1 MAKVAKTKHSGTYK
15 NLVGATNY
23 YKAVL
28 QNLQN
33 LQVPV
38 NQVNNVQYVL
48 NAVNTATYN
57 TNPAAPILIAA
68 WVYVALQIYFI
79 PIHIIFINNLPLAK
93 GVFFFWL
100 KTGKKNNLQ
109 NCRLLIF

>member
-48 NAVNTATYN
+48 NAVNKATYN
-57 TNPAAPILIAA
+57 TNPAALQYNPI
-68 WVYVALQIYFI
+68 VNQISNGTQYTFNYFTKQYSI
-79 PIHIIFINNLPLAK
+79 
-93 GVFFFWL
+93 
-100 KTGKKNNLQ
+100 
-109 NCRLLIF
+109 LLITLTKLVIFTNYSIILPRS

>member
-33 LQVPV
+33 
-38 NQVNNVQYVL
+38 YVFYGIIK
-48 NAVNTATYN
+48 V
-57 TNPAAPILIAA
+57 TNK
-68 WVYVALQIYFI
+68 Q
-79 PIHIIFINNLPLAK
+79 
-93 GVFFFWL
+93 G
-100 KTGKKNNLQ
+100 GKYL
-109 NCRLLIF
+109 C

>member
-38 NQVNNVQYVL
+38 NQVNNVCIKCSKYC
-48 NAVNTATYN
+48 
-57 TNPAAPILIAA
+57 
-68 WVYVALQIYFI
+68 
-79 PIHIIFINNLPLAK
+79 
-93 GVFFFWL
+93 
-100 KTGKKNNLQ
+100 NLQ
-109 NCRLLIF
+109 H

>member
-33 LQVPV
+33 LQ
-38 NQVNNVQYVL
+38 
-48 NAVNTATYN
+48 
-57 TNPAAPILIAA
+57 
-68 WVYVALQIYFI
+68 
-79 PIHIIFINNLPLAK
+79 
-93 GVFFFWL
+93 
-100 KTGKKNNLQ
+100 
-109 NCRLLIF
+109 NCLLTKLTMCNMY

>member
-1 MAKVAKTKHSGTYK
+1 MAKVAKTKNSGTYK

-23 YKAVL
+23 YNAVL

-33 LQVPV
+33 LQIPV
-38 NQVNNVQYVL
+38 NKINNMQYVL

-68 WVYVALQIYFI
+68 LVYVALQIYFI
-79 PIHIIFINNLPLAK
+79 PIHIIFNI
-93 GVFFFWL
+93 
-100 KTGKKNNLQ
+100 
-109 NCRLLIF
+109 

>member
-57 TNPAAPILIAA
+57 TNPAALILIA
-68 WVYVALQIYFI
+68 VLVFVALLIYAI
-79 PIHIIFINNLPLAK
+79 PIHIIFNI
-93 GVFFFWL
+93 
-100 KTGKKNNLQ
+100 
-109 NCRLLIF
+109 

>member
-48 NAVNTATYN
+48 NAVNKATYN
-57 TNPAAPILIAA
+57 TNPAALQYNPI
-68 WVYVALQIYFI
+68 VNQIF
-79 PIHIIFINNLPLAK
+79 L
-93 GVFFFWL
+93 
-100 KTGKKNNLQ
+100 
-109 NCRLLIF
+109 

>member
-38 NQVNNVQYVL
+38 TKLTMCNMY
-48 NAVNTATYN
+48 
-57 TNPAAPILIAA
+57 
-68 WVYVALQIYFI
+68 
-79 PIHIIFINNLPLAK
+79 
-93 GVFFFWL
+93 
-100 KTGKKNNLQ
+100 
-109 NCRLLIF
+109 

>member
-33 LQVPV
+33 LQ
-38 NQVNNVQYVL
+38 NY
-48 NAVNTATYN
+48 
-57 TNPAAPILIAA
+57 
-68 WVYVALQIYFI
+68 
-79 PIHIIFINNLPLAK
+79 
-93 GVFFFWL
+93 
-100 KTGKKNNLQ
+100 
-109 NCRLLIF
+109 LLTKLTMCNMY